1 MCFGFSNTN
10 SNYNEYRTGS
20 KNGILIKSGKV
31 LETARDVGVVIF
43 DKTGILTRGEP
54 VVTDIITN
62 NFQLTSKNI
71 LKIAMSVEKNS
82 EHPLGEAIVKKA
94 KEENLE
100 LFEVKNFQ
108 AILGHGI
115 LTEFDGK
122 KIFLGTRKLIVD
134 NQIDP
139 SLIEEKLIELE
150 NQGKTAMLL
159 AKDKKIIGI
168 IAVADTLQEY
178 SKEAVNILHK
188 MGKK

>member
-1 MCFGFSNTN
+1 M
-10 SNYNEYRTGS
+10 
-20 KNGILIKSGKV
+20 
-31 LETARDVGVVIF
+31 IF

-122 KIFLGTRKLIVD
+122 KIFLGTRKFIVD